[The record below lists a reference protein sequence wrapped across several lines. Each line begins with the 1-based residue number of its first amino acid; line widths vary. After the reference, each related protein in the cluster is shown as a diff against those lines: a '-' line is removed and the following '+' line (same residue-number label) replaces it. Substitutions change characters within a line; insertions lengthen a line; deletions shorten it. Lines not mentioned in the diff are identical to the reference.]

1 MRIVVGIRVCV
12 EEVVSV
18 DDWFRNLVV
27 RGRGGWRLAGVLG
40 LGLFV
45 VK

>member
-1 MRIVVGIRVCV
+1 MDRDSVMRIVVGIRVCV

-27 RGRGGWRLAGVLG
+27 RGRGGWCRRGY
-40 LGLFV
+40 
-45 VK
+45 